1 MKRSFILILIVVLWL
16 GSSCSWFGNRKPET
30 IYVARVYDKYL
41 LQEDIEG
48 LIPAGTAAKD
58 SIELTK
64 TFIDS
69 WISQML
75 LLHQAENNLD
85 FNDDDFN
92 REIEKYRN
100 SLIIFR
106 YESEF
111 VNQKMDTSVTDEEIQ
126 KYYSEN
132 QGNFILHEN
141 IVRSDYVLHEKNR
154 KDLNV
159 IKTMLNSNKP
169 GDLLKLTDYCRQNGI
184 EHNINDSSWVT
195 FSDLNAK
202 IPLNSED
209 YDNFINGVRWYE
221 TSDSIYTYLVKIREL
236 KIKEGPA
243 PLSYERNRI
252 KAAILNKRK
261 SELLHK
267 LERDLYND
275 ASKQGK
281 FEIF

>member
-1 MKRSFILILIVVLWL
+1 MKSSVILLLIVVLWF
-16 GSSCSWFGNRKPET
+16 GSSCNWFGNRKSDSVY
-30 IYVARVYDKYL
+30 IARVYDKYL
-41 LQEDIEG
+41 LKEDIDG
-48 LIPAGTAAKD
+48 LIPSGTAAKD

-64 TFIDS
+64 TFIDT

-85 FNDDDFN
+85 FNEDDFN

-111 VNQKMDTSVTDEEIQ
+111 VNQKMDTTVTAEEIQ

-141 IVRSDYVLHEKNR
+141 IVRTDYILHEKNR

-159 IKTMLNSNKP
+159 VKSMLSSSRP
-169 GDLLKLTDYCRQNGI
+169 GDLDKLTDYCRQNGI
-184 EHNINDSSWVT
+184 EHSINDSTWVT

-202 IPLNSED
+202 IPLNSDD
-209 YDNFINGVRWYE
+209 YDDFINGIRWYE

-261 SELLHK
+261 TELLHK
-267 LERDLYND
+267 LESDLYND

>member
-1 MKRSFILILIVVLWL
+1 MKRSFIFISLVYLLL
-16 GSSCSWFGNRKPET
+16 AASCSWIGNRKPDG
-30 IYVARVYDKYL
+30 IYIARVYDKYL
-41 LQEDIEG
+41 MKEDIEG

-64 TFIDS
+64 TFIDT

-85 FNDDDFN
+85 YNEDDFN

-111 VNQKMDTSVTDEEIQ
+111 VNQKMDTTVSADEIQ
-126 KYYSEN
+126 KYYTEN

-141 IVRSDYVLHEKNR
+141 IVKTNYVLYDKSR
-154 KDLNV
+154 KDLNL
-159 IKTMLNSNKP
+159 IKTLLNSNKEA
-169 GDLLKLTDYCRQNGI
+169 DLTKLSEYCRQNGI
-184 EHNINDSSWVT
+184 DHSVNDSAWMT

-202 IPLNSED
+202 IPLNSAD
-209 YDNFINGVRWYE
+209 YDKFINGARWFE
-221 TSDSIYTYLVKIREL
+221 TSDSVYTYLVKIREL
-236 KIKEGPA
+236 QIKEGPA

-261 SELLHK
+261 SDLLHK
-267 LERDLYND
+267 LESDLYND